1 MASDFRFALRTLAK
15 APGFALTAVGV
26 LALGIGANAAIFS
39 LVNQVLLNPAGIS
52 DPDRVVALRVS
63 YNKLNLKNISV
74 SAPDFA
80 DARAGRQVFEHTAV
94 MEAGDFNYTGRDIPE
109 RLPGASVSQEFFDVF
124 GARPA
129 LGRAFSADE
138 DRPNANLVA
147 ILSHAA
153 WRRLFGADPAVL
165 GRSLELNR
173 KLYRVVGVMGPEFR
187 YPAGV
192 DLWVPMGLSDPDY
205 AAGHRFSEHL
215 AAFARTRQGVV
226 FERANA
232 FLSMLSDRVRR
243 NTAFARESDWGMFA
257 MPFTGYVAGDNRTA
271 MLVLMG
277 AVAFVLLIACSNIAG
292 LMLARVSGRAREM
305 AVRTALGAGRWRL
318 IRQTLA
324 ESLLLA
330 LGGALAGLALA
341 YAAVPLLLSLAPR
354 QAAAGMSVRMD
365 LHVLLF
371 TVAAALLSG
380 VLFGL
385 APAWQIA
392 RMDPQGILKAG
403 GRSGMSA
410 GARGSARARLRSALV
425 IAETAAALALLV
437 GAGLFLRSLA
447 RLQTVDPGFQPRG
460 VMAASLSLPPASYP
474 DDPRR
479 VAFYRTVADRLS
491 QVPGVTS
498 AAVVLPLPFSGMDS
512 SASFQIAER
521 PTGAG
526 DPGPHGDIRRV
537 SPGYFSALGIPLQ
550 SGRLFTGQ
558 DRAGTEPVALVDTNL
573 ARQYWPGENPIG
585 QHICNGF
592 AGFCNGSSG
601 AWARIVGVVG
611 HVYHSQLAADSG
623 KGAYYFPMWQQPA
636 PAAAIVVRTGA
647 SDPSRFAAAI
657 REAVVAADPAQP
669 VHDLRTLEAMVSGSL
684 APRRFVVRVLG
695 FFAAMALLMAA
706 VGLYGVIGYA
716 VAQRTQ
722 EIGIRVALGARRSSI
737 LALVLGQGL
746 RLAGAGVGIGML
758 VALSA
763 GRWLRSELFGV
774 DAFDPLTFAV
784 TALVLLG
791 AALLASYLPARRPMR
806 VDPSEALRWD

>member
-15 APGFALTAVGV
+15 APGFSLTAVGV

-52 DPDRVVALRVS
+52 DPDRVVALRAR
-63 YNKLNLKNISV
+63 YNKLNLKNINL

-80 DARAGRQVFEHTAV
+80 DARASRQVFEHTAV
-94 MEAGDFNYTGRDIPE
+94 MEQGDFNYTGGDIPE
-109 RLPGASVSQEFFDVF
+109 RLRGASVSWEFFDVF
-124 GARPA
+124 GVRPA
-129 LGRAFSADE
+129 LGRAFSAGE
-138 DRPNANLVA
+138 DRPNANFVA

-153 WRRLFGADPAVL
+153 WQRLFGADPAVL
-165 GRSLELNR
+165 GR
-173 KLYRVVGVMGPEFR
+173 MGPEFR

-192 DLWVPMGLSDPDY
+192 DLWVPMGLSDADH
-205 AAGHRFSEHL
+205 AAGQRFSEHL
-215 AAFARTRQGVV
+215 AAFARTRPGVG
-226 FERANA
+226 FERVNA
-232 FLSMLSDRVRR
+232 FLAVLSDRVRR
-243 NTAFARESDWGMFA
+243 NTDFARESDWGLFA

-271 MLVLMG
+271 ILVLMG

-292 LMLARVSGRAREM
+292 LMLARVSGRAREL

-330 LGGALAGLALA
+330 LGGAIAGLALA

-354 QAAAGMSVRMD
+354 EAAAGMAVRMD

-371 TVAAALLSG
+371 TAAAALLSG

-392 RMDPQGILKAG
+392 RMDPYGILKGG
-403 GRSGMSA
+403 GRSGMAA

-425 IAETAAALALLV
+425 IAETAVALALLV

-460 VMAASLSLPPASYP
+460 VMTASLSLPPASYP
-474 DDPRR
+474 DDARR
-479 VAFYRTVADRLS
+479 VAFYRAVADRLS

-498 AAVVLPLPFSGMDS
+498 AAVGLPLPFSGMDS
-512 SASFQIAER
+512 SASFQIEEK

-537 SPGYFSALGIPLQ
+537 SPGYFSALGIPLKG
-550 SGRLFTGQ
+550 GRLFTDQ

-573 ARQYWPGENPIG
+573 ARQYWPGEDPIG
-585 QHICNGF
+585 QHVR
-592 AGFCNGSSG
+592 NGSAG
-601 AWARIVGVVG
+601 AWTRIVGVVG

-647 SDPSRFAAAI
+647 ADPSRFAAAI
-657 REAVVAADPAQP
+657 REAVVAADPSQP
-669 VHDLRTLEAMVSGSL
+669 VHDLRTLEAMVSASL

-695 FFAAMALLMAA
+695 FFAVMALLMAA
-706 VGLYGVIGYA
+706 LGLYGVIGYA

-758 VALSA
+758 ISLAA

-784 TALVLLG
+784 TALVLLA
-791 AALLASYLPARRPMR
+791 AALLASYLPARRAMR